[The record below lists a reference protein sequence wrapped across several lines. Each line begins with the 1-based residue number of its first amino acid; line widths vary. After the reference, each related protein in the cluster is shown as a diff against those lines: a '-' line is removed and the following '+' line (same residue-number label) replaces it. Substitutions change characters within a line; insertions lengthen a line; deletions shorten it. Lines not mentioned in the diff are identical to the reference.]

1 MHLEKKLLKNLNL
14 TIPLLVIALTILGLI
29 AVSTAVSGITEN
41 PAEYLRTQLV
51 AAFLGIILIVI
62 IQFYDYRVFREYD
75 IILYLITISILSA
88 LLFAGATVG
97 GGTRW
102 LALGPVTFQPSE
114 IAKILLILFFASW
127 MDRNEEELSSFK
139 GFIKHLGYLLPPFF
153 LVILQND
160 LGTALVLVFIFL
172 TMFYIAGGRVK
183 DIVLTFGGGFI
194 AVVAMI
200 SSHIYFSTP
209 LIFLQPYQLNR
220 LIGFIKPEID
230 PRGIGYNII
239 QVRIAIGSGQFTG
252 RGFREGPQN
261 QLNFLPEQ
269 HTDFIFAV
277 IGEEFGFIG
286 AALVIILFV
295 LLLLQIIKVALKA
308 KDNFGKLITAGIIA
322 MFFFHFIENV
332 GMSLGIMPITGIPL
346 PFISYGGSSM
356 VTSMVAIGLILN
368 INIRRKKINF

>member
-14 TIPLLVIALTILGLI
+14 TIPVLVIALTILGLI

-51 AAFLGIILIVI
+51 AAFLGIILVVL

-75 IILYLITISILSA
+75 VILYLITISILSA
-88 LLFAGATVG
+88 LLVAGATAG

-102 LALGPVTFQPSE
+102 LTLGPVTFQPSE

-153 LVILQND
+153 LVVLQND

-194 AVVAMI
+194 AVVVMI

-239 QVRIAIGSGQFTG
+239 QVRIAIGSGQLTG
-252 RGFREGPQN
+252 RGFRQGPQN

-286 AALVIILFV
+286 AALIIILFV